1 LKQAS
6 QDEKVRIKDIISQFR
21 PDEDKIDRKMYENIV
36 DQVPYGLDGDQ
47 DNTDEE
53 NSMPTQQLD
62 MSKFFVNWNV
72 DGSDLDD

>member
-1 LKQAS
+1 MKQAS

-21 PDEDKIDRKMYENIV
+21 PDDDKIDRKMYENIV

-53 NSMPTQQLD
+53 NRMPTQQLD

>member
-21 PDEDKIDRKMYENIV
+21 PDDDKIDRKMYENIV

-53 NSMPTQQLD
+53 NRMPTQQLD

>member
-1 LKQAS
+1 MKQAS

-21 PDEDKIDRKMYENIV
+21 PDDDKIDRKMYENIV

>member
-1 LKQAS
+1 MKQAS